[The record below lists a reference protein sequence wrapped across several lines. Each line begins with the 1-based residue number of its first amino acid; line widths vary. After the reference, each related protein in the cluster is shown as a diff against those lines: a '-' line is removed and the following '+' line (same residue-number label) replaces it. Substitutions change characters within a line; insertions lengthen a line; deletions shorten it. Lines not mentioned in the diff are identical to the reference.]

1 MKTWGKVMLYALL
14 PIAFVWHYAQ
24 KAGKYMERKSKP
36 AIAMLVAMTMMLSI
50 MPMTAFALSVAP
62 HTHPVCGKTH
72 TNIGDH
78 TGACA
83 DIEWTSVHNETE
95 LINALQTGGNYY
107 LADNITISTSSN
119 KVASG
124 VTVNLCL
131 NGKTLTRETYGITV
145 YSATLNICDCVG
157 TGNLTG
163 NTNAAPIY
171 LYIDTTAT
179 LNLYGGSISGNTVS
193 NDGAVSV
200 ARGTTFNM
208 YGGSISNNSTSHG
221 TVRALSTFHMY
232 GGEISGNECTSGAAG
247 GVYVSGTAIIEDGA
261 VIVNN
266 SSKRGG
272 GGIHVESNGAVTI
285 NGGTITGNSAK
296 GTGTYAGG
304 GGISFKYG
312 MLTIN
317 GGIITGNT
325 NANGDKD
332 NVYVGAGQTITV
344 GTLANNTNIGV
355 KMSNSIGTFTSG
367 GAAYADKF
375 TSDNSSYEVAVD
387 GNNLKLAV
395 PHTHKYIYSTFDNVI
410 TESCT
415 CGHSETA
422 TLNAPSGDVVYDNTE
437 KIATVSYSENWK
449 GGNLTV
455 THNNNINAGDLSA
468 SASISIKGAIAEI
481 YWTILVATP
490 SYDIPTALTATYG
503 ETLADV
509 TLPTA
514 TNGIWTWVNKTTSV
528 GNVGSKTFKAIF
540 TPNDN
545 NNYIT
550 VEVDVP
556 VTVSKADPQ
565 HTVPT
570 GISATYGEILADITL
585 PEGWGWNDPLT
596 TSVGNVGTKT
606 VVAIFTPTDT
616 ENYKT
621 VKADITV
628 TVRKADSTYTAPTA
642 RPNLVYNG
650 DALELINAG
659 SAVGGE
665 MQYVLGTNITTA
677 PANNWSTTI
686 PTGKNAGTYY
696 IWYRV
701 VGDGNH
707 NDVAPACVAVAIAK
721 APLTVTANNKT
732 ITYGDTPA
740 NNGVTYAGFVS
751 NEIEHVLGGTLEYDY
766 GYAQYG
772 DVGNYD
778 ITPKG
783 LTSDNYEITFQK
795 GVLTVEQREI
805 SIHWGGT
812 QFIPYNGN
820 KQVPE
825 VTAGN
830 LVNGDTCQ
838 ISVEVVETT
847 ESAGVN
853 PGQWTA
859 RIIGLSNTNYKL
871 PANSNLVEVKYTIY
885 GTQSAPAVVGVGETV
900 KGKNDGYIAGLTT
913 EMEYATEPTNLNS
926 AYTKIT
932 DPNMIFAPGT
942 YYVRYAAKDYY
953 YFSPYTEVTVV
964 AGRMLTVTV
973 PQNQVGYTLTV
984 DKSTLD
990 WREEFTLTYTL
1001 EDGYTELSNFAVEV
1015 NGSPVTL
1022 AGDNYT
1028 VTNPEMDIVIT
1039 VRGVADNTAPAA
1051 EIDVK
1056 NNKWTSFWNG
1066 ITFGLLFNETQDVTI
1081 TATDLGSKVNTIQY
1095 YLASG
1100 ELSEDEVEVIT
1111 DWQDYNGTFKINPD
1125 NKYVVYAKITDNAG
1139 NTLIINS
1146 NGIVLDA
1153 TAPVINGIENG
1164 QNYYGQ
1170 VVFTVTDALAD
1181 IDKVE
1186 IDGVDKTHFES
1197 QYVINPDN
1205 QEHTV
1210 IATDKAG
1217 NAIEYKVTVYKNYT
1231 VTYKVDGNVVDTQTV
1246 GHGKDATAPAISEK
1260 EGYTQTAPTW
1270 DKDSKNIT
1278 ADTEI
1283 NAVYTINE
1291 YTITFIDENGV
1302 FKVLTCKHGETVT
1315 MPDVPEKDGYT
1326 VKWETTIGKVTGDV
1340 SIKAVYT
1347 QIPKSDTPSSA
1358 QTGDSSNL
1366 WLWVALAFVS
1376 GGMLFGAI
1384 FWKKKEEA
1392 KEN

>member
-36 AIAMLVAMTMMLSI
+36 AIAMLVAVTMMLSI
-50 MPMTAFALSVAP
+50 MPMTAFAAP
-62 HTHPVCGKTH
+62 ITNQKNSIKITPYE
-72 TNIGDH
+72 NIGENDAH
-78 TGACA
+78 VAESLAQYFLGDPTALVENSASIVYADNHQIATLTGG
-83 DIEWTSVHNETE
+83 TE
-95 LINALQTGGNYY
+95 LL
-107 LADNITISTSSN
+107 
-119 KVASG
+119 
-124 VTVNLCL
+124 
-131 NGKTLTRETYGITV
+131 GIEEGFV
-145 YSATLNICDCVG
+145 LS
-157 TGNLTG
+157 TG
-163 NTNAAPIY
+163 NTHENFDNSYTKDYNGTYKDADLNELIESQGQEYGGDTAALQFQVRSTGTALDFNYVFVSSEFDQDSEYNDIFGLFIKVNDGEFENIALLPEGEMVTITT
-171 LYIDTTAT
+171 LRTDPLTNPAGAKITNDTQLRYITTDIEKVNSPYNGYSIVLTASKKVAVGDVIT
-179 LNLYGGSISGNTVS
+179 VKFVIADVGDCSYDSSIIMQKGSFKFTAKGNSITSLTEGTELELNRPAENGAADFSVKVDGIALPNNLYSVENADTKKPVIKFTEGANLNCQSVIEIGIVGITEPIVITNNLAHQWSTQYENDADGHWKKCTV
-193 NDGAVSV
+193 NGCDE
-200 ARGTTFNM
+200 TTEK
-208 YGGSISNNSTSHG
+208 TEHG
-221 TVRALSTFHMY
+221 YTY
-232 GGEISGNECTSGAAG
+232 
-247 GVYVSGTAIIEDGA
+247 TASD
-261 VIVNN
+261 N
-266 SSKRGG
+266 
-272 GGIHVESNGAVTI
+272 
-285 NGGTITGNSAK
+285 
-296 GTGTYAGG
+296 
-304 GGISFKYG
+304 
-312 MLTIN
+312 
-317 GGIITGNT
+317 IITENC
-325 NANGDKD
+325 
-332 NVYVGAGQTITV
+332 I
-344 GTLANNTNIGV
+344 
-355 KMSNSIGTFTSG
+355 
-367 GAAYADKF
+367 
-375 TSDNSSYEVAVD
+375 
-387 GNNLKLAV
+387 
-395 PHTHKYIYSTFDNVI
+395 
-410 TESCT
+410 
-415 CGHSETA
+415 CGHEETA
-422 TLNAPSGDVVYDNTE
+422 TLKAPIGTLVYNGTAHE
-437 KIATVSYSENWK
+437 GANIAYSTGWQGGTLTVSYS
-449 GGNLTV
+449 
-455 THNNNINAGDLSA
+455 NNINAGNA
-468 SASISIKGAIAEI
+468 TVSITKDGK
-481 YWTILVATP
+481 
-490 SYDIPTALTATYG
+490 TAT
-503 ETLADV
+503 V
-509 TLPTA
+509 T
-514 TNGIWTWVNKTTSV
+514 
-528 GNVGSKTFKAIF
+528 FAIY
-540 TPNDN
+540 PA
-545 NNYIT
+545 
-550 VEVDVP
+550 
-556 VTVSKADPQ
+556 S
-565 HTVPT
+565 
-570 GISATYGEILADITL
+570 SSL
-585 PEGWGWNDPLT
+585 
-596 TSVGNVGTKT
+596 
-606 VVAIFTPTDT
+606 
-616 ENYKT
+616 
-621 VKADITV
+621 
-628 TVRKADSTYTAPTA
+628 TAPTEKQ
-642 RPNLVYNG
+642 NLVYNG

-665 MQYVLGTNITTA
+665 MQYVLGTNITAA

-707 NDVAPACVAVAIAK
+707 NDIAPACVAVTIAK

-732 ITYGDTPA
+732 ITYGDAPA

-766 GYAQYG
+766 GYTQYG

-812 QFIPYNGN
+812 EFIPYNGN

-847 ESAGVN
+847 EGAGVN

-859 RIIGLSNTNYKL
+859 RITGLSNTNYKL
-871 PANSNLVEVKYTIY
+871 PANSNLLEVKYTIY

-953 YFSPYTEVTVV
+953 YFSPYTEVTVA

-1028 VTNPEMDIVIT
+1028 VTNPETDIVIT

-1056 NNKWTSFWNG
+1056 NNKWISFWNG
-1066 ITFGLLFNETQDVTI
+1066 ITFGLFFNETQDVTI

-1100 ELSEDEVEVIT
+1100 ELSEDEVEMIT

-1125 NKYVVYAKITDNAG
+1125 NKYVVYAKVTDNAG

-1231 VTYKVDGNVVDTQTV
+1231 VTYKVDGDVIDTQTI
-1246 GHGKDATAPAISEK
+1246 GHGKDATAPAIPEK

-1291 YTITFIDENGV
+1291 YTVTFIDENGV
-1302 FKVLTCKHGETVT
+1302 FKVLTCKHGEAVT

-1347 QIPKSDTPSSA
+1347 EIPKSDTPSSP

>member
-36 AIAMLVAMTMMLSI
+36 AIAMLVAVTMMLSI
-50 MPMTAFALSVAP
+50 MPMTAFAAP
-62 HTHPVCGKTH
+62 ITNQKNSIKITPYE
-72 TNIGDH
+72 NIGENDAH
-78 TGACA
+78 VAESLAQYFLGDPTALVENSASIVYADNHQIATLTGG
-83 DIEWTSVHNETE
+83 TE
-95 LINALQTGGNYY
+95 LL
-107 LADNITISTSSN
+107 
-119 KVASG
+119 
-124 VTVNLCL
+124 
-131 NGKTLTRETYGITV
+131 GIEEGFV
-145 YSATLNICDCVG
+145 LS
-157 TGNLTG
+157 TG
-163 NTNAAPIY
+163 NTHENFDNSYTKDYNGTYKDADLNELIESQGQEYGGDTAALQFQVRSTGTALDFNYVFVSSEFDQDSEYNDIFGLFIKVNDGEFENIALLPEGEMVTITT
-171 LYIDTTAT
+171 LRTDPLTNPAGAKITNDTQLRYITTDIEKVNSPYNGYSIVLTASKKVAVGDVIT
-179 LNLYGGSISGNTVS
+179 VKFVIADVGDCRYDSSIIMQKGSFKFTAKGNSITSLTEGTELELNRPAENGAADFSVKVDGIALPNNLYSVENADTKKPVIKFTEGANLNCQSVIEIGIVGITEPIVITNNLAHQWSTQYENDADGHWKKCTV
-193 NDGAVSV
+193 NGCDE
-200 ARGTTFNM
+200 TTEK
-208 YGGSISNNSTSHG
+208 TEHG
-221 TVRALSTFHMY
+221 YTY
-232 GGEISGNECTSGAAG
+232 
-247 GVYVSGTAIIEDGA
+247 TASD
-261 VIVNN
+261 N
-266 SSKRGG
+266 
-272 GGIHVESNGAVTI
+272 
-285 NGGTITGNSAK
+285 
-296 GTGTYAGG
+296 
-304 GGISFKYG
+304 
-312 MLTIN
+312 
-317 GGIITGNT
+317 IITENC
-325 NANGDKD
+325 
-332 NVYVGAGQTITV
+332 I
-344 GTLANNTNIGV
+344 
-355 KMSNSIGTFTSG
+355 
-367 GAAYADKF
+367 
-375 TSDNSSYEVAVD
+375 
-387 GNNLKLAV
+387 
-395 PHTHKYIYSTFDNVI
+395 
-410 TESCT
+410 
-415 CGHSETA
+415 CGHEETA
-422 TLNAPSGDVVYDNTE
+422 TLKAPIGTLVYNGTAHE
-437 KIATVSYSENWK
+437 GANIAYSTGWQGGTLTVSYS
-449 GGNLTV
+449 
-455 THNNNINAGDLSA
+455 NNINAGNA
-468 SASISIKGAIAEI
+468 TVSITKDGK
-481 YWTILVATP
+481 
-490 SYDIPTALTATYG
+490 TAT
-503 ETLADV
+503 V
-509 TLPTA
+509 T
-514 TNGIWTWVNKTTSV
+514 
-528 GNVGSKTFKAIF
+528 FAIY
-540 TPNDN
+540 PA
-545 NNYIT
+545 
-550 VEVDVP
+550 
-556 VTVSKADPQ
+556 S
-565 HTVPT
+565 
-570 GISATYGEILADITL
+570 SSL
-585 PEGWGWNDPLT
+585 
-596 TSVGNVGTKT
+596 
-606 VVAIFTPTDT
+606 
-616 ENYKT
+616 
-621 VKADITV
+621 
-628 TVRKADSTYTAPTA
+628 TAPTEKQ
-642 RPNLVYNG
+642 NLVYNG

-665 MQYVLGTNITTA
+665 MQYVLGTNITAA

-707 NDVAPACVAVAIAK
+707 NDIAPACVAVTIAK

-732 ITYGDTPA
+732 ITYGDAPA

-766 GYAQYG
+766 GYTQYG

-812 QFIPYNGN
+812 EFIPYNGN

-847 ESAGVN
+847 EGAGVN

-859 RIIGLSNTNYKL
+859 RITGLSNTNYKL
-871 PANSNLVEVKYTIY
+871 PANSNLLEVKYTIY

-953 YFSPYTEVTVV
+953 YFSPYTEVTVA

-1028 VTNPEMDIVIT
+1028 VTNPETDIVIT

-1056 NNKWTSFWNG
+1056 NNKWISFWNG
-1066 ITFGLLFNETQDVTI
+1066 ITFGLFFNETQDVTI

-1100 ELSEDEVEVIT
+1100 ELSEDEVEMIT

-1125 NKYVVYAKITDNAG
+1125 NKYVVYAKVTDNAG

-1231 VTYKVDGNVVDTQTV
+1231 VTYKVDGDVIDTQTI
-1246 GHGKDATAPAISEK
+1246 GHGKDATAPAIPEK

-1291 YTITFIDENGV
+1291 YTVTFIDENGV
-1302 FKVLTCKHGETVT
+1302 FKVLTCKHGEAVT

-1347 QIPKSDTPSSA
+1347 EIPKSDTPSSP